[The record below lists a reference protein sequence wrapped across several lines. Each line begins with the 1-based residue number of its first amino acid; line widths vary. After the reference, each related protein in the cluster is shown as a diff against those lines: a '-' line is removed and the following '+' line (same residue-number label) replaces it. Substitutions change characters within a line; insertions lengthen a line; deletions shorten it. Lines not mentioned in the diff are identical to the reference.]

1 MNNSLFDN
9 INRIIQDTKMN
20 EQTEVTYK
28 YSSTQ
33 VDAPVEVAE
42 KILAFSL
49 AIPEEKI
56 YRDPEDP
63 SLGRELNSHVTIKY
77 GLETTNAEDVEKLV
91 KESGIKE
98 ISIVLKEISL
108 FECDTP
114 YDVLKIDVDSEELH
128 ELHRIFSTL
137 PNSDTHTNYIP
148 HLTIAY
154 VKKGASAEYVGAKDF
169 NGISFRT
176 DYFYFKGSDGRSKL
190 IRLVPEIEEVR
201 SDQFLDTKTSKTD
214 DTEELIKG
222 MNPIAQFVPW
232 Q

>member
-20 EQTEVTYK
+20 EQTGVTYK

-154 VKKGASAEYVGAKDF
+154 LQKGAGAKYVGGTDF
-169 NGISFRT
+169 SNISFKT
-176 DYFYFKGSDGRSKL
+176 DSFYFKGKDGSSKRIDL
-190 IRLVPEIEEVR
+190 SSRVEEA
-201 SDQFLDTKTSKTD
+201 SLKKFLDDEKLETGETK
-214 DTEELIKG
+214 EMIKG